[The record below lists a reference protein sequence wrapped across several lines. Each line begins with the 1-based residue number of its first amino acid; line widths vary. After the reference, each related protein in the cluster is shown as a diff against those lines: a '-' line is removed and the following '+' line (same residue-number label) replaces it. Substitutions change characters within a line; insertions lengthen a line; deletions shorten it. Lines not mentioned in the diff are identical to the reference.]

1 MADIPST
8 PADGNVKVVLAT
20 ALADPSAPTVAE
32 LEAAVDISCYLTP
45 DGFAFAQEQAV
56 ITDDRLCS
64 TQTFNK
70 GGRKSYTLTL
80 TGIDNTNSDN
90 EAQYNEFVDTL
101 VEGSSLVAVARYGIP
116 YEEPYAAGQTVRV
129 IPIDVGAKTELAPE
143 ANSVLRATVNTF
155 VSGPSELVKVAGGS
169 GS

>member
-1 MADIPST
+1 MADVPST

-20 ALADPSAPTVAE
+20 ALADPNAPTIAE
-32 LEAAVDISCYLTP
+32 LDAAVDISCYLTP

-90 EAQYNEFVDTL
+90 EAEFNQFVDTL
-101 VEGSSLVAVARYGIP
+101 VEGSSLTVVARYGVP
-116 YEEPYAAGQTVRV
+116 YEEAYAAAQTVRV
-129 IPIDVGAKTELAPE
+129 IPIDVGAKTEMAPE

-155 VSGPSELVKVAGGS
+155 VSGPSELVQVGAA
-169 GS
+169 

>member
-20 ALADPSAPTVAE
+20 ALADPDAPTVAE

-90 EAQYNEFVDTL
+90 EAQYNDFVDTL
-101 VEGSSLVAVARYGIP
+101 VEDSSLFVVARYGIP
-116 YEEPYAAGQTVRV
+116 YEEEYAAPQTVRV

-155 VSGPSELVKVAGGS
+155 VSGPSELVQVVAGA
-169 GS
+169 